1 MRIGARLLA
10 TLAAASLAGACGT
23 GPSHPLPGV
32 PGGMSGGE
40 QRDAFLRL
48 CASCHGREGRGD
60 GPIAGELRVAPTDLG
75 LLAVRHGGTFP
86 RDLVRDALTGV
97 RRVRA
102 HGPPDMPVWAE
113 RLSTSESPAAVAVAF
128 DQARLVTGLIDHI
141 QSLQRAE

>member
-1 MRIGARLLA
+1 MRTGARLLA
-10 TLAAASLAGACGT
+10 ALVAASLAGACGT
-23 GPSHPLPGV
+23 GASRPFPAA
-32 PGGMSGGE
+32 PGGMSGTE

-60 GPIAGELRVAPTDLG
+60 GPVAGDLRVAPPDLA

-86 RDLVRDALTGV
+86 RDRVRDTLTGV
-97 RRVRA
+97 RRVRG

-128 DQARLVTGLIDHI
+128 DRARLVTGLVDHI
-141 QSLQRAE
+141 ESLQRAD